1 MEENA
6 MAGVSNL
13 GARLALQGVSDE
25 EVVAW
30 AKQGSLLATEHL
42 LRKYRHL
49 VEGKAK
55 SYFVLGADHEDV
67 VQEGMIGLFKAIRDF
82 SEENLSAFRSFA
94 ELCITR
100 QIITAVKN
108 ATRQKHLLL
117 NSYVS
122 MESPAA
128 EPGDESP
135 LRDAIVEDRPS
146 DPQELF
152 LSHEFEGQVNGHIRG
167 ELSPLE
173 AAVLRRYIE
182 GKAYCDI
189 GCELSRNLKQVD
201 NALQRAKKKMGRSLR
216 AGTGGALR
224 LDEEPT

>member
-1 MEENA
+1 
-6 MAGVSNL
+6 MAGVGNL
-13 GARLALQGVSDE
+13 WTRYAFHGMTDE
-25 EVVAW
+25 EVVAR
-30 AKQGSLLATEHL
+30 AKQGSPHATEHL

-82 SEENLSAFRSFA
+82 STENLSAFRSFA

-100 QIITAVKN
+100 QIITAVKT
-108 ATRQKHLLL
+108 ATRHKHSPL

-122 MESPAA
+122 MECPVVDA
-128 EPGDESP
+128 EDDPP
-135 LRDAIVEDRPS
+135 LSEVIVESRPC
-146 DPQELF
+146 DPQVLF
-152 LSHEFEGQVNGHIRG
+152 LSSEFETEVALQIQSR
-167 ELSPLE
+167 LSQLE

-182 GKAYCDI
+182 CKSYGDI
-189 GCELSRNLKQVD
+189 AQELSRNVKQVD

-216 AGTGGALR
+216 LGLA
-224 LDEEPT
+224 EV